1 MPGFDVA
8 IIGLG
13 AMGSFTALELAGR
26 GASVVGFDR
35 WSPPHQEGSH
45 GGETRA
51 FRTLY
56 TEHPDYVPLM
66 KRSLELWERLAGEC
80 RRDLLTWTGVL
91 SLGEPGSPLIEGV
104 QQSASVHGLPVQALS
119 GDEVRRR
126 FPALSPP
133 GNFTGLLDT
142 RAGLIDV
149 EAALGC
155 ALQEARRLGAD
166 LRLDR
171 EVLGWSVEGREVWV
185 STRKER
191 VRAKRLVVALP
202 EPGAIRHPE
211 GLEAAAGGA
220 APGADLVQ
228 TPPAGMVS
236 ARARRRSSSFA
247 PGAFYGFPEIGGAG
261 VKIAY
266 HERGD
271 PLPEF
276 PVRVPP
282 AAEADLAPLVRDIAR
297 FVPGLLD
304 PDRPPLDQMVAAKT
318 CLYTLTP
325 DGHFIID
332 RHPQYEQVLFGAGFS
347 GHGFKFAPL
356 VGEVLADLALEGKTG
371 RPIDFLRLQ
380 GRF

>member
-171 EVLGWSVEGREVWV
+171 EVLEWSVEGREVWV
-185 STRKER
+185 RTRRER
-191 VRAKRLVVALP
+191 VRARRLVVTAGAWS
-202 EPGAIRHPE
+202 GAILRALKLP
-211 GLEAAAGGA
+211 
-220 APGADLVQ
+220 LVVRRQVLTWFQ

-236 ARARRRSSSFA
+236 ARGGADLRLRPRSLLWLSRDRRRRRQDRLSREGGPPAEIPRPSA
-247 PGAFYGFPEIGGAG
+247 PGVGSRLRLPGAG
-261 VKIAY
+261 Y
-266 HERGD
+266 
-271 PLPEF
+271 
-276 PVRVPP
+276 
-282 AAEADLAPLVRDIAR
+282 
-297 FVPGLLD
+297 
-304 PDRPPLDQMVAAKT
+304 
-318 CLYTLTP
+318 
-325 DGHFIID
+325 
-332 RHPQYEQVLFGAGFS
+332 
-347 GHGFKFAPL
+347 
-356 VGEVLADLALEGKTG
+356 
-371 RPIDFLRLQ
+371 RPICPWPI
-380 GRF
+380 GP

>member
-1 MPGFDVA
+1 MPGYDVA

-13 AMGSFTALELAGR
+13 AMGSFTAMELASR
-26 GASVVGFDR
+26 GASVIGFDR
-35 WSPPHQEGSH
+35 FSPPHEQGSH

-51 FRTLY
+51 FRTIY

-66 KRSLELWERLAGEC
+66 KRSLEHWERLAAEGRPE
-80 RRDLLTWTGVL
+80 LLTWTGVL
-91 SLGEPGSPLIEGV
+91 SLGEPGSPLLAGIR
-104 QQSASVHGLPVQALS
+104 QSAAVYGLPVQSLS
-119 GDEVRRR
+119 VDEVRSR
-126 FPALSPP
+126 FPALNPP

-142 RAGLIDV
+142 RSGLIDV
-149 EAALGC
+149 AAALDC
-155 ALQEARRLGAD
+155 ALQGARRLGAE
-166 LRLDR
+166 LRLER
-171 EVLGWSVEGREVWV
+171 EVLGWSVERNEV
-185 STRKER
+185 R
-191 VRAKRLVVALP
+191 VRTRQEEVRARRLVVTAGAWS
-202 EPGAIRHPE
+202 GAILKALKLPLLVRRQVLTWFRPHRPE
-211 GLEAAAGGA
+211 WFQ
-220 APGADLVQ
+220 PGQSPVF
-228 TPPAGMVS
+228 V
-236 ARARRRSSSFA
+236 FA
-247 PGAFYGFPEIGGAG
+247 PGAFYGFPEIGGGG

-271 PLPEF
+271 PLPAF

-282 AAEADLAPLVRDIAR
+282 ASEADLAPLARDIAR

-347 GHGFKFAPL
+347 GHGFKFAP
-356 VGEVLADLALEGKTG
+356 VMGEVLADLALEGKTEQ
-371 RPIDFLRLQ
+371 PVDFLRLE

>member
-35 WSPPHQEGSH
+35 WSPPHQQGSH

-185 STRKER
+185 RTRRER
-191 VRAKRLVVALP
+191 VRARRLVVAAGAWS
-202 EPGAIRHPE
+202 GAILRALKLPLVVRRQVLTWFRPHRPE
-211 GLEAAAGGA
+211 WFQPGA
-220 APGADLVQ
+220 APIFV
-228 TPPAGMVS
+228 
-236 ARARRRSSSFA
+236 FA
-247 PGAFYGFPEIGGAG
+247 PGPSTAFPKSEAPASRLPTTSGGTPCRNSPSG
-261 VKIAY
+261 CPRRRKPTSTPWCGISPDLSLAY
-266 HERGD
+266 W
-271 PLPEF
+271 
-276 PVRVPP
+276 
-282 AAEADLAPLVRDIAR
+282 
-297 FVPGLLD
+297 
-304 PDRPPLDQMVAAKT
+304 
-318 CLYTLTP
+318 TLTAP
-325 DGHFIID
+325 
-332 RHPQYEQVLFGAGFS
+332 RWTRWWPQ
-347 GHGFKFAPL
+347 
-356 VGEVLADLALEGKTG
+356 
-371 RPIDFLRLQ
+371 RPVSTP
-380 GRF
+380 

>member
-35 WSPPHQEGSH
+35 WSPPHQQGSH

-104 QQSASVHGLPVQALS
+104 QQSAAVHGLPVQALS
-119 GDEVRRR
+119 GDEVRGR

-185 STRKER
+185 TTRKER
-191 VRAKRLVVALP
+191 VRARRLVVAAGAWS
-202 EPGAIRHPE
+202 GAILRALKLPLLVRRQVLTWFRPHRPE
-211 GLEAAAGGA
+211 WFQPGA
-220 APGADLVQ
+220 APIFV
-228 TPPAGMVS
+228 
-236 ARARRRSSSFA
+236 FA

-282 AAEADLAPLVRDIAR
+282 ASEADLAPLVRDIAR

-304 PDRPPLDQMVAAKT
+304 PDRPPLDQMLAAKT

>member
-35 WSPPHQEGSH
+35 WSPPHQQGSH

-91 SLGEPGSPLIEGV
+91 SLGESGSPLIEGV
-104 QQSASVHGLPVQALS
+104 QQSAAVHGLPVQALS

-185 STRKER
+185 TTRKER
-191 VRAKRLVVALP
+191 VRARRLVVAAGAWS
-202 EPGAIRHPE
+202 GAILRALKLPLLVRRQVLTWFRPHRPE
-211 GLEAAAGGA
+211 WFQPGA
-220 APGADLVQ
+220 APIFV
-228 TPPAGMVS
+228 
-236 ARARRRSSSFA
+236 FA

-276 PVRVPP
+276 PVQVSP

-304 PDRPPLDQMVAAKT
+304 PDRPPLDQMLAAKT

-325 DGHFIID
+325 TGTSSSTAIPNTS
-332 RHPQYEQVLFGAGFS
+332 RCFS
-347 GHGFKFAPL
+347 GPVFPATGSSSHPWWGKSWPTWPWR
-356 VGEVLADLALEGKTG
+356 ERPAD
-371 RPIDFLRLQ
+371 PSIS
-380 GRF
+380 